1 MWFNLSQFIIFKDG
15 LPFGILMT
23 QKVDSFQNHLDL
35 ASSMK
40 KRLHSSQK
48 MLTLQIIFYCM
59 LFRCIKYA
67 SILLLET
74 AYINNFEVDATTS
87 LIFLLFHHQ
96 TFPIKLA

>member
-48 MLTLQIIFYCM
+48 MSTLQIIYYLWLALEDV
-59 LFRCIKYA
+59 LFLKKLK
-67 SILLLET
+67 LLG
-74 AYINNFEVDATTS
+74 
-87 LIFLLFHHQ
+87 
-96 TFPIKLA
+96 